1 MNLLGLGLTN
11 VGHYEDALPV
21 QEAEMAMLQRLGAPE
36 EELLVTQD
44 GSHKKT
50 ALCTTEESAYLLRP
64 LVRFPGVVGSKGIR
78 NGPKAAR
85 LSTVGLV
92 MRQQMRDKT
101 RLSGTFVADVSAA
114 QVHAR

>member
-64 LVRFPGVVGSKGIR
+64 LVRFPGVVGS
-78 NGPKAAR
+78 
-85 LSTVGLV
+85 
-92 MRQQMRDKT
+92 
-101 RLSGTFVADVSAA
+101 TFISFG
-114 QVHAR
+114 QVTALIDR